1 MKKFKFLSI
10 ICLTMLAC
18 FMFVGCGIGSYDLQ
32 FILPDGTVHTKV
44 TYGPSSPNL
53 KSYVSAPSVFG
64 YNFVGWSETQDLEYV
79 IKIPYEIRTSK
90 LYAKYEINRDMFYSH
105 STIDFN
111 GSNTSLNVSK
121 NMQNTYLILINDN
134 SVSSNISRIEIVANN
149 GGFVVASTT
158 LRNYNSKVIE
168 ETGANVSTLHLNENE
183 NIQTSYVLEVVA
195 AVNENFTVNVY

>member
-90 LYAKYEINRDMFYSH
+90 LYAKYEINQDMFYSH
-105 STIDFN
+105 STIDYY
-111 GSNTSLNVSK
+111 GSSATLNVTQTY
-121 NMQNTYLILINDN
+121 QNYYLILIKNN
-134 SVSSNISRIEIVANN
+134 SSTNFTKINVYANN
-149 GGFVVASTT
+149 SDFTINKLS
-158 LRNYNSKVIE
+158 LRNSNAKLIQDNDS
-168 ETGANVSTLHLNENE
+168 SLNMYTISEATNQSE
-183 NIQTSYVLEVVA
+183 FVLEVNA
-195 AVNENFTVNVY
+195 INNGDFTIVVE